1 MKYDISKYENII
13 NLPPPKSKKRKPMA
27 AEKRAAQFAPFAAV
41 TGYDASVQEA
51 ARLTTEKIELDEGT
65 KEYLNLKLQFI
76 ETNSDSDYEVSIT
89 YFVPDTKKSGGK
101 YVVKTGVICKIRE
114 YERDIVMEDGT
125 QIPIDEV
132 LTIEGDCFFELEFM

>member
-1 MKYDISKYENII
+1 MGNDIERYKNII

-51 ARLTTEKIELDEGT
+51 ARLTTEKIELDEST

-76 ETNSDSDYEVSIT
+76 ETNSDSDYAVSIT
-89 YFVPDTKKSGGK
+89 YFVPDTKKFGGK
-101 YVVKTGVICKIRE
+101 YVVKAGIISKIRE